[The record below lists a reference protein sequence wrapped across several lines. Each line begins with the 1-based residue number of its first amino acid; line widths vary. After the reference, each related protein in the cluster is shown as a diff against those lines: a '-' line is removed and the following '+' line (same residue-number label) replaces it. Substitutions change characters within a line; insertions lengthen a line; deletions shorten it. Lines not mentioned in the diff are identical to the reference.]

1 MVGSGG
7 GGSGKRVTSVPL
19 PTTPSDLHRILMLQ
33 SHLPSSLP
41 PAQAFILGTGVFFSS
56 WMRPPPPFSSPSPPS
71 PPAQAFILGTGV
83 FFSSWMGNALL
94 GVGEWMIRRVPL
106 IKHIY
111 SASKQA
117 GGGGVDDPPRASSA
131 CTAEH

>member
-1 MVGSGG
+1 MGKGTTIRGACYAAPIVLGGVSPMGSSGVR
-7 GGSGKRVTSVPL
+7 GSGKQAAFVPL
-19 PTTPSDLHRILMLQ
+19 LHTLTCPLC
-33 SHLPSSLP
+33 PPPSLP
-41 PAQAFILGTGVFFSS
+41 PFFHTLT
-56 WMRPPPPFSSPSPPS
+56 PLTAL